1 MALKTKFE
9 TVTVSK
15 SKTEDKKVPIS
26 KMTVKQCS
34 EAENKYTKMLEN
46 NKEQIF
52 EVIKA
57 IRPQITVEELKAI
70 LYGAFVGK
78 DGVTV
83 LESESDVPEGVEFGK
98 NTYRGV
104 LGVIRLAELGIGLEK
119 AELQGKTV
127 PIAVENPLLKTELHS
142 ISERMYWILFCGL
155 QLKKIAQRVS
165 ELEKKPK
172 EFDLETTL
180 DDLLNGQSDCSE
192 KDEIK

>member
-1 MALKTKFE
+1 MALKSKFE

-15 SKTEDKKVPIS
+15 SKSEDKKVPIS

-34 EAENKYTKMLEN
+34 DAENKYTMMLEN

-57 IRPQITVEELKAI
+57 IRPQLTVEELKAI
-70 LYGAFVGK
+70 LFGAFIGK

-83 LESESDVPEGVEFGK
+83 LESESDAPESVEFGK
-98 NTYRGV
+98 NAYRGV
-104 LGVIRLAELGIGLEK
+104 LGVIRLGELGIGLEK

-165 ELEKKPK
+165 ELEKKPQ
-172 EFDLETTL
+172 EFDMETTL
-180 DDLLNGQSDCSE
+180 KALLEGQEDCSE
-192 KDEIK
+192 KDVIK